1 MTATCVRRQ
10 HPERVPLR
18 LGYLLQDALFRTRVQ
33 RFPPLSARRL
43 ASSARFM
50 LWASTPKQ
58 FNTLNSARKQSNS
71 TNIKTTLSKP
81 DDPQPPADSVDAV
94 LLLKTYHEIA
104 HPIAL
109 LSNLRLSLKPG
120 AKTGIIDRNG
130 NGKITASVKNVVI
143 REAATSRIRHWLRTN
158 SVLCRMPQWCPAGS
172 SSPHRFF
179 SQHCRVNP
187 SHPLIITSI
196 C

>member
-1 MTATCVRRQ
+1 
-10 HPERVPLR
+10 
-18 LGYLLQDALFRTRVQ
+18 
-33 RFPPLSARRL
+33 
-43 ASSARFM
+43 M
-50 LWASTPKQ
+50 LWTSTPKQ
-58 FNTLNSARKQSNS
+58 FNTLNSPRKQSNS

-109 LSNLRLSLKPG
+109 LSNLRLSRKPG

-143 REAATSRIRHWLRTN
+143 REAAQAGYDTGFGRIQSCVECRNGVPLAHLPRIDSSRSI
-158 SVLCRMPQWCPAGS
+158 AGS
-172 SSPHRFF
+172 IPAIH
-179 SQHCRVNP
+179 
-187 SHPLIITSI
+187 
-196 C
+196 